1 MTGGCELAVQAIPQ
15 MTLFH
20 IFRSKPCARLS
31 FCLVALGVSTRCGAV
46 EQANE
51 LVFLGGVS
59 GIFDR
64 EKNPALAVEYRS
76 KREWATLRP
85 WLAVGWATDGAVF
98 AGGGAMRAWG
108 LGGSWSCAVGFGAG
122 RYDRHEGRDLGSHL
136 EFLTYGEISR
146 RAGER
151 RRFLVRLTHISNGS
165 LADINPGT
173 ELLTLGYSMSL
184 P

>member
-1 MTGGCELAVQAIPQ
+1 MRELALQAIPQ
-15 MTLFH
+15 MTPLNVFP
-20 IFRSKPCARLS
+20 SKPRARLF
-31 FCLVALGVSTRCGAV
+31 FCLIALAVAIRCGAV
-46 EQANE
+46 APADEV
-51 LVFLGGVS
+51 VFLGGVS
-59 GIFDR
+59 GVFDR

-85 WLAVGWATDGAVF
+85 WVAAGWATDGAVF
-98 AGGGAMRAWG
+98 AGGGAMRGWG
-108 LGGSWSCAVGFGAG
+108 LGGPWRCEVGFGAG

-146 RAGER
+146 RLGER
-151 RRFLVRLTHISNGS
+151 RSVIVRLTHISNGS

-173 ELLTLGYSMSL
+173 ELLTLGYGISL